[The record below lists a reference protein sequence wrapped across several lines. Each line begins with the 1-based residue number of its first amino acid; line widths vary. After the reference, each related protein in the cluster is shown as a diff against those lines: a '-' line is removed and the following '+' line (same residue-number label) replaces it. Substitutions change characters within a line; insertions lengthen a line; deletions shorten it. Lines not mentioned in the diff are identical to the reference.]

1 MRGYHGLLG
10 RMTTQLFAGRFEML
24 ERACEVDLVEDWVG

>member
-1 MRGYHGLLG
+1 MRGHHGLLG

-24 ERACEVDLVEDWVG
+24 ECASEVDFVEDWVG